1 MASST
6 NRINRIT
13 FCIGAVK
20 TAAHVVHPTGTKQ
33 RYDSVR
39 TDTVDPENIQVAPRD
54 RYKTE
59 ES

>member
-20 TAAHVVHPTGTKQ
+20 TACHVVHPTGTKQ
-33 RYDSVR
+33 RYDAVR
-39 TDTVDPENIQVAPRD
+39 TDTVDPKDINYAPHP

>member
-1 MASST
+1 MADST

-20 TAAHVVHPTGTKQ
+20 TAAHVVHVTGTKQ

-39 TDTVDPENIQVAPRD
+39 TDSVDPDNVTTPLRD